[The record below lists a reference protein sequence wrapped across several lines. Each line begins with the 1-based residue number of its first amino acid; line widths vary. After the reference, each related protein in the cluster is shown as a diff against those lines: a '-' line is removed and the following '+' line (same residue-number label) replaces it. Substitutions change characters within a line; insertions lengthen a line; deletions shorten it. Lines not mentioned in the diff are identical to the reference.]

1 MPRIISSLAAGPTA
15 THTVRLL
22 GMPLDP
28 VRLPDVAARVAAGL
42 QTRQGG
48 AIITPNVEIL
58 RQYRRSRELR
68 RFFERLD
75 LRVADGTPVVWA
87 SRLQGTPVPE
97 RVTGTALIW
106 ALAAVAAA
114 HDASIFV
121 AGGQADVAAR
131 AAEHLRSLHPTL
143 RVFSSPCFVRPER
156 AISSEVAPLV
166 ATLVADAPEIVF
178 IGLPLAS
185 QVHLI
190 EALRE
195 RMPNTWFV
203 GVGSAFDFVNGD
215 RTRAP
220 RWVQRAGLEW
230 LHRLGQQPWL
240 WRRYLVDGLPFAAY
254 MLARALAARPR
265 ARGTGPR

>member
-1 MPRIISSLAAGPTA
+1 VPELVSSPPAGPTVPQN
-15 THTVRLL
+15 VRVL

-28 VRLPDVAARVAAGL
+28 VRLADVAATVAAGL
-42 QTRQGG
+42 QSRRGG
-48 AIITPNVEIL
+48 AIVTPNVEIL
-58 RQYRRSRELR
+58 RQYRRSLELR
-68 RFFERLD
+68 RVLERVD

-97 RVTGTALIW
+97 RITGTAIIW

-114 HDASIFV
+114 HDAAVFV

-131 AAEHLRSLHPTL
+131 AAERLRAEHPTL
-143 RVFSSPCFVRPER
+143 RVSSRACYVRPDR
-156 AISSEVAPLV
+156 AISLEVAALV
-166 ATLVADAPEIVF
+166 ATLVADAPDIVF

-190 EALRE
+190 ETLRE
-195 RMPNTWFV
+195 GMPNTWFV

-220 RWVQRAGLEW
+220 LWVQRAGLEW

-254 MLARALAARPR
+254 LLGRALAARLRVRPSR
-265 ARGTGPR
+265 HG